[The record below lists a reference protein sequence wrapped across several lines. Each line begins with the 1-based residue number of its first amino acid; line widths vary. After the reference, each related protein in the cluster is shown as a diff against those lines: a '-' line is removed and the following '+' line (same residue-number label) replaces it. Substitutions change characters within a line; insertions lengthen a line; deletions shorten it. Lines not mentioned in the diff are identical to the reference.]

1 MSKMKF
7 KGDLTHTEKYT
18 DKKTGEEK
26 KKYTRVGALFE
37 REDGSLCVNFLGSWL
52 NVYPPKA
59 TGDDF
64 KKLREKIENDQ
75 YKPLEDDGDSI
86 PF

>member
-1 MSKMKF
+1 MSKLKF
-7 KGDLTHTEKYT
+7 RGDITHTEKYT
-18 DKKTGEEK
+18 DKKTNEEK

-37 REDGSLCVNFLGSWL
+37 REDGSLTIKFLDSWL

-59 TGDDF
+59 TGEDF
-64 KKLREKIENDQ
+64 KKLRES
-75 YKPLEDDGDSI
+75 LEPKDDTEI